1 MAKTRAQAKDEIRV
15 ELAQY
20 VLFRRKVGEPL
31 TFQKALSGHRQV
43 CVENA
48 ERDPEGYWS
57 ERVSLLDDV
66 AMDEGFV
73 P

>member
-1 MAKTRAQAKDEIRV
+1 MTKTRTQLKDDCRV
-15 ELAQY
+15 EIAAY
-20 VLFRRKVGEPL
+20 VKFRRKVGEPL

-48 ERDPEGYWS
+48 ERDSEGYWS